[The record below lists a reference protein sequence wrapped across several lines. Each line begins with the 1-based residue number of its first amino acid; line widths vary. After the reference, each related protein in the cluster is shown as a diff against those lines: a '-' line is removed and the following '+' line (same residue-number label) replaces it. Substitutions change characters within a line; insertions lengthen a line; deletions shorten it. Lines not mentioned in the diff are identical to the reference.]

1 MGDGEQGRGGRQEE
15 RLRTGQEAE
24 PVVLAKGRAEGGGE
38 PPEEVGGHEEE
49 VGRHEAG
56 KLQPDAEIL
65 VPVYG
70 VEEEVKES
78 PKNPIAADVEEAYR
92 ESDLPASRAR
102 DRAERAQDNA
112 DRSGQGE
119 EGPGEDEKGV
129 GALEESDGG

>member
-1 MGDGEQGRGGRQEE
+1 MPLALSSVPRSRAFDRGT
-15 RLRTGQEAE
+15 L
-24 PVVLAKGRAEGGGE
+24 VLARDRDK
-38 PPEEVGGHEEE
+38 
-49 VGRHEAG
+49 
-56 KLQPDAEIL
+56 D
-65 VPVYG
+65 
-70 VEEEVKES
+70 
-78 PKNPIAADVEEAYR
+78 PIAADVEEAYR

>member
-38 PPEEVGGHEEE
+38 PPQE

-56 KLQPDAEIL
+56 KLQPDAENL
-65 VPVYG
+65 VAVDELE
-70 VEEEVKES
+70 EEEVTES
-78 PKNPIAADVEEAYR
+78 PKDPIAADVEEAYR